1 MKRVDMIIIKINF
14 YECLPIVIAQVGFKC
29 WNWDWIIFNSCKMNR
44 WWCCFVLLTAATG
57 EHCASDTDCRK
68 AGDIEAYC
76 KSNGA
81 CRCDPPYFGDL
92 CDQIQCSDPF
102 CNGHGTCNTTDGI
115 CRCDAHYG
123 GTNCSELVCPGI
135 HHNCSNNGLC
145 VMGNCKCFVLELI

>member
-1 MKRVDMIIIKINF
+1 M
-14 YECLPIVIAQVGFKC
+14 A
-29 WNWDWIIFNSCKMNR
+29 
-44 WWCCFVLLTAATG
+44 LTAAMG

-92 CDQIQCSDPF
+92 CDQIQCSDPL
-102 CNGHGTCNTTDGI
+102 CSRHGTCNTTDGI

-145 VMGNCKCFVLELI
+145 VMGNCKCFDSYEGDACDQMKCPRNRLIASCFSGSETALL